1 MRAKTA
7 AFLLLVL
14 IVPLAAEPAGGAGFL
29 TRKELV
35 GRNGEGLVVLPPC
48 TYVTVVQ
55 RLERHARVSYRV
67 GQDVREIRVRWA
79 DLDAAR
85 PANENARPSTSRD
98 TLLALYRERMPFDI
112 YIDEAPDASAAPA
125 TGTHQDSPPARF
137 CIRIKTRN
145 LSRQDVSNIRFEVHV
160 YLDAPRGEHVA
171 PRGED
176 GARIWQLRILAAGPR
191 EFKAVQTPP
200 FSLETLR
207 PGVEH
212 ANEDPPTQPKKPP
225 PASESQ
231 AGPEGPAP
239 APPPMRYA
247 VRLFIEGMFVAQ
259 KTGIVVPTA
268 EEPDDLLRKADPP
281 GPPIGSRDSAQRRS
295 PVLPK
300 PTRRN

>member
-14 IVPLAAEPAGGAGFL
+14 IVLLAAEPAGGAGFL

-35 GRNGEGLVVLPPC
+35 GRNGEGLVVLPPY

-55 RLERHARVSYRV
+55 RLERHARVRYRV

-85 PANENARPSTSRD
+85 PASKEAGPSTSRD
-98 TLLALYRERMPFDI
+98 KLLALYRERMPFDI
-112 YIDEAPDASAAPA
+112 YIDEAPDVSAPAAGTNHDAAPA
-125 TGTHQDSPPARF
+125 RF
-137 CIRIKTRN
+137 RIRIKTRN
-145 LSRQDVSNIRFEVHV
+145 LSPGDVSNIRFEVHV

-171 PRGED
+171 LRGEH
-176 GARIWQLRILAAGPR
+176 GARIWQLRILTAGPR
-191 EFKAVQTPP
+191 EFKTVQTPP
-200 FSLETLR
+200 FSLETLH

-212 ANEDPPTQPKKPP
+212 ANEAPPAQPKQAPPT
-225 PASESQ
+225 SESQ

-239 APPPMRYA
+239 APPRMRFA

-281 GPPIGSRDSAQRRS
+281 RPPIGSRDSAQRRS
-295 PVLPK
+295 PILPK